1 MRWIFISLLMLNGLV
16 FAVQWLE
23 LQKREG
29 LEEVR
34 NRAALSETG
43 ANLLTLL
50 SEVDVR
56 EEKVVVEPGVEKAP
70 ETPVSK
76 GEKLCLLMGPFE
88 EDALAQGL
96 RMALAKR
103 SVESVAF
110 PKDISLAPEYWVYLE
125 PMESRKTAII
135 KLRELQVRKI
145 DSYLIS
151 QGELRNG
158 ISLGLFKNV
167 DSANRLLKQ
176 RISEGYDAK
185 IKEVPKGRLEY
196 WVATKDEVNLQTM
209 ARVDKVL
216 DEKNVKTNKR
226 QIFCKS
232 VASGVELP

>member
-29 LEEVR
+29 LEEAR
-34 NRAALSETG
+34 NRVALSETD
-43 ANLLTLL
+43 ANRLTLL
-50 SEVDVR
+50 SEVDVK
-56 EEKVVVEPGVEKAP
+56 EERAVVDLGIEKRS
-70 ETPVSK
+70 ETLASK
-76 GEKLCLLMGPFE
+76 DEKFCLLMGPFE
-88 EDALAQGL
+88 EDAQAQGL

-103 SVESVAF
+103 SVESVVF
-110 PKDISLAPEYWVYLE
+110 PKNISLAPEYWVYLE

-185 IKEVPKGRLEY
+185 IKEVPKERLEY
-196 WVATKDEVNLQTM
+196 WVATKDEANLQTV
-209 ARVDKVL
+209 ARVDRVL
-216 DEKNVKTNKR
+216 NERNLNTNKR

-232 VASGVELP
+232 IASGVELP

>member
-34 NRAALSETG
+34 NRVALSGVG
-43 ANLLTLL
+43 ANRLTLL
-50 SEVDVR
+50 SEVDVQ
-56 EEKVVVEPGVEKAP
+56 EEEVGDKSSIEKLP

-76 GEKLCLLMGPFE
+76 GERLCLLMGPFE
-88 EDALAQGL
+88 GDAQAQSL
-96 RMALAKR
+96 KIALEKR
-103 SVESVAF
+103 DVESVAF
-110 PKDISLAPEYWVYLE
+110 PKNISLAPEYWVYLE
-125 PMESRKTAII
+125 PVESRKTAII

-185 IKEVPKGRLEY
+185 IKEVPKERLEY
-196 WVATKDEVNLQTM
+196 WVATKEEANLQTV

-216 DEKNVKTNKR
+216 DERNLNTNKR

-232 VASGVELP
+232 IASGVELP

>member
-1 MRWIFISLLMLNGLV
+1 M
-16 FAVQWLE
+16 QE
-23 LQKREG
+23 
-29 LEEVR
+29 EEVGDK
-34 NRAALSETG
+34 S
-43 ANLLTLL
+43 
-50 SEVDVR
+50 SI
-56 EEKVVVEPGVEKAP
+56 EKLP

-76 GEKLCLLMGPFE
+76 GERLCLLMGPFE
-88 EDALAQGL
+88 GDAQAQSL
-96 RMALAKR
+96 KIALEKR
-103 SVESVAF
+103 DVESVAF
-110 PKDISLAPEYWVYLE
+110 PKNISLAPEYWVYLE
-125 PMESRKTAII
+125 PVESRKTAII

-185 IKEVPKGRLEY
+185 IKEVPKERLEY
-196 WVATKDEVNLQTM
+196 WVATKEEANLQTV

-216 DEKNVKTNKR
+216 DERNLNTNKR

-232 VASGVELP
+232 IASGVELP